1 MSENSPNHDIS
12 FRLATK
18 RDLIALQNL
27 FVDTITAVC
36 QKDYT
41 PEQIKAW
48 TSSVEKTKRWH
59 DLLQDQHVIIA
70 QINEKIVGFASLK
83 DNHYIDFFYVHKD
96 YQGQGVA
103 KRLYREIEKEAM
115 AGGTDSLSSD
125 ISITAKP
132 FFESRGFVLIK
143 KQDISVRGEV
153 LVNFKMTKKLM
164 P

>member
-1 MSENSPNHDIS
+1 MLELSSHQDLS
-12 FRLATK
+12 FRLAK
-18 RDLIALQNL
+18 NSDLKVLQDL
-27 FVDTITAVC
+27 FVNTIKAVC
-36 QKDYT
+36 QNDYT
-41 PEQIKAW
+41 PDQIKAW

-103 KRLYREIEKEAM
+103 KRLYRKIEKEAM

-143 KQDISVRGEV
+143 KQDNPVRGEV